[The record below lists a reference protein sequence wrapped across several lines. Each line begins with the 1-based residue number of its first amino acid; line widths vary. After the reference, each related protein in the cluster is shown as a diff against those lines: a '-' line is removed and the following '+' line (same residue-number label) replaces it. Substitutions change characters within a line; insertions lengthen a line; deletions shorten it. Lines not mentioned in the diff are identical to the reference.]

1 MIRYYT
7 YYNCG
12 GYKDIYIG
20 ADTDSEDAHYFI
32 PLLPVWLKNNKP
44 GDKVKI
50 ERAQSVA
57 HVGLISQTDRY
68 GFPKECI
75 RFFSHGGY
83 KALFRMLSTGEM
95 CLGIREI
102 VAKNTSLGDQSYPFN
117 MLLIADTPESI
128 QKLGAFAYQ
137 YLKDA
142 NNIEDSFCKVI
153 SYDPVVN
160 GIKFDTHSLN
170 EIVNNSSP
178 LDFECSPEPL
188 DVTYLKL
195 ASRKDFKLSL
205 QEQNIKAENI
215 KEIYDS
221 TGLIYDSKSRDVST
235 TTTKSS
241 DKYVNQ
247 TDEETN
253 HKDVHSVDEGNESTS
268 EPISNLNVNSAYD
281 DCSPEQESSDL
292 KPNRENQMSS
302 KRQKA
307 KQRKRDQLLQLLLRL
322 FDGET

>member
-44 GDKVKI
+44 ADKVKI

-57 HVGLISQTDRY
+57 HVGLISQIDRY

-102 VAKNTSLGDQSYPFN
+102 VANNTSLGDQSYPFN

-128 QKLGAFAYQ
+128 HKLGAFAYQ

-142 NNIEDSFCKVI
+142 KNIEDSFCKVI

-178 LDFECSPEPL
+178 LDFEFSPEPL

-205 QEQNIKAENI
+205 QEQDIKAENI

-221 TGLIYDSKSRDVST
+221 TGLIYDSRSRNIST
-235 TTTKSS
+235 PSS
-241 DKYVNQ
+241 DKDVNHANG
-247 TDEETN
+247 DTN
-253 HKDVHSVDEGNESTS
+253 GHEAHSVDEGKEFTS
-268 EPISNLNVNSAYD
+268 DPISNLDMNTAD
-281 DCSPEQESSDL
+281 DNCSSEIESSEL
-292 KPNRENQMSS
+292 NSEAEKLTRS
-302 KRQKA
+302 K
-307 KQRKRDQLLQLLLRL
+307 KQNTGRRKRDIFFQHLWRILE
-322 FDGET
+322 GEK